1 MKRMTLPV
9 LALLTVATSASA
21 VPGGKMTTLQL
32 GDWTCEVPGDA
43 TLLPIA
49 KPELSFRTVPDSSYI
64 APDGIRGSYLRLAG
78 ELTLTSGSFS
88 GRRFVMDG
96 EEIMREQGRDDEE
109 PSIRC
114 VHASPVNIATPG

>member
-1 MKRMTLPV
+1 MKCMTLPV

-21 VPGGKMTTLQL
+21 VPGGKLTTLQL

-43 TLLPIA
+43 TVMPVA

-64 APDGIRGSYLRLAG
+64 APDDTRGSYLRLAG
-78 ELTLTSGSFS
+78 DVTLTSGSFS

-96 EEIMREQGRDDEE
+96 EEIMRELGDGGKA
-109 PSIRC
+109 PGIRC
-114 VHASPVNIATPG
+114 VHASPINIATPG

>member
-21 VPGGKMTTLQL
+21 VPGGKLTTLQL
-32 GDWTCEVPGDA
+32 GNWTCEVPGDA
-43 TLLPIA
+43 TVMPIA

-64 APDGIRGSYLRLAG
+64 APDGTRGSYLRLAG

-96 EEIMREQGRDDEE
+96 EEIMREQGRDDEA
-109 PSIRC
+109 PAIRC